1 MLMTTA
7 AISKGYVP
15 HFSGHETFPLRQMW
29 LKKVF
34 DQKTKDSKIKKS
46 VFSDADAIARF
57 GVGKNMV
64 ASMRHWALA
73 SSLILE
79 GDQVDEYNISPY
91 ALKIFSEG
99 GFDPYSESPTT
110 AWFVHWQLAGLGRRS
125 TTWFWL
131 FNKVTAP
138 LFTRAD
144 LERPLIDFAA
154 KFETKRG
161 VATSTLLRDL
171 DTCIRSYAP
180 RASGVTPEDFAEP
193 MLGELGLLSE
203 ESKGAFG
210 FRRGPKPTL
219 HDGMFIFALIDYW
232 EILDPTASSMA
243 FESIVYGEGSPG
255 RVFKLDEES
264 VAERLFSLEE
274 LTGGIMSWTDTS
286 GLRQILK
293 KQDNLS
299 TLRNLMLEKAYP

>member
-1 MLMTTA
+1 MTIA
-7 AISKGYVP
+7 AISPGYVP

-34 DQKTKDSKIKKS
+34 DQKTEDDKIKKS
-46 VFSDADAIARF
+46 VFTDDDAIARF

-64 ASMRHWALA
+64 SSMRHWALA
-73 SSLILE
+73 SDLLRE
-79 GDQVDEYNISPY
+79 GSRTDDYELSPT
-91 ALKIFSEG
+91 ALKIFSKDG
-99 GFDPYSESPTT
+99 LDPYSENPTT
-110 AWFVHWQLAGLGRRS
+110 AWFVHWQLAGLGARS

-138 LFTRAD
+138 LFSRSD
-144 LERPLIDFAA
+144 LEKPLADFAA
-154 KFETKRG
+154 KFDTKRG
-161 VATSTLLRDL
+161 ISGSTLSRDL

-180 RASGVTPEDFAEP
+180 RAAGGSPEDFAEP
-193 MLGELGLLSE
+193 MLGELGLISE
-203 ESKGAFG
+203 EAKGSFA

-219 HDGMFIFALIDYW
+219 HDGMFIYALIDYW
-232 EILDPTASSMA
+232 DVLDPNASSMA

-274 LTGGIMSWTDTS
+274 LTGGILSWTDTS
-286 GLRQILK
+286 GLRQVLRK
-293 KQDNLS
+293 SSN
-299 TLRNLMLEKAYP
+299 TLALHNRMLEKAYI

>member
-1 MLMTTA
+1 MTIS
-7 AISKGYVP
+7 AISPGYVP
-15 HFSGHETFPLRQMW
+15 HFSGHETFTLRQMW

-34 DQKTKDSKIKKS
+34 DQKSDANRIKKS
-46 VFSDADAIARF
+46 VFTDDESIARF

-73 SSLILE
+73 TNLICE
-79 GDQVDEYNISPY
+79 GRSDDYELTHT
-91 ALKIFSEG
+91 ALKIFSNHG
-99 GFDPYSESPTT
+99 LDAYSENPTT

-138 LFTRAD
+138 NFTKTD
-144 LERPLIDFAA
+144 LEKPLSDFAA
-154 KFETKRG
+154 KLNTKRG
-161 VATSTLLRDL
+161 ISGATLTRDI

-180 RASGVTPEDFAEP
+180 RLGSGTPEDFAEP
-193 MLGELGLLSE
+193 MLGELGLISE
-203 ESKGAFG
+203 EPKGTFA

-219 HDGMFIFALIDYW
+219 SDGMFVYALLDYW
-232 EILDPTASSMA
+232 EAQDSGAKSMA

-264 VAERLFSLEE
+264 VAERLLPLEDF
-274 LTGGIMSWTDTS
+274 TGGVFSWTDTS
-286 GLRQILK
+286 GLRQV
-293 KQDNLS
+293 
-299 TLRNLMLEKAYP
+299 LRKSCDGVAFRSQMLEKAYA

>member
-1 MLMTTA
+1 MIIA
-7 AISKGYVP
+7 AITPGYTP

-34 DQKTKDSKIKKS
+34 DQSTETNRIKKS
-46 VFSDADAIARF
+46 VFTDDESIARF

-73 SSLILE
+73 TNLISEGRPDDYELSLTA
-79 GDQVDEYNISPY
+79 Q
-91 ALKIFSEG
+91 KIFSNE
-99 GFDPYSESPTT
+99 GFDPYSENPTT
-110 AWFVHWQLAGLGRRS
+110 AWFVHWQLAGLGNRS

-138 LFTRAD
+138 NFTKTD
-144 LERPLIDFAA
+144 LEKPLAEFAA
-154 KFETKRG
+154 KLNSKRG
-161 VATSTLLRDL
+161 ISASTLARDI

-180 RASGVTPEDFAEP
+180 RSGAGSPEDFAEP
-193 MLGELGLLSE
+193 MLGELGLISE
-203 ESKGAFG
+203 EGKGTFA

-219 HDGMFIFALIDYW
+219 SDGMFIYALIDYW
-232 EILDPTASSMA
+232 EALDSTANSMA

-264 VAERLFSLEE
+264 VAERLFSLEDFTE
-274 LTGGIMSWTDTS
+274 GVFSWTDTS
-286 GLRQILK
+286 GLRQV
-293 KQDNLS
+293 
-299 TLRNLMLEKAYP
+299 LRKSWNGSAFRCWMLEKAYA